1 MLGKLP
7 LAARVQITGVGIVS
21 KPVQQLVGK
30 LTLFQGI
37 SQVLSH
43 HKTA

>member
-1 MLGKLP
+1 VSPWSKSPPMRP
-7 LAARVQITGVGIVS
+7 MGIVS